1 MSHTD
6 IHNCGA
12 SQRAQQTELLSSRST
27 SPIRNVKRNFIRLI
41 DQTVQTTSYP
51 STSNDCENSTERR
64 DHENKNVQT
73 NETRMRN
80 VEKSSSDMEDQN
92 HRDTEM
98 IDVELKD
105 NRTSSKVYHV
115 AIFIESLKNMKDTGQ
130 KEYFITYEGFWNQCQ
145 ESTETSVNYIFN
157 YLKQSPIMCDDAFL
171 KRVQNNH
178 LELKLWERTSDNSEK
193 LVGCTRVALHQFY
206 IAFKDAAMI
215 DHLST
220 NKLPIISTDSWCNFI
235 SPLSSE
241 LFCHGKILLAIGN
254 EHQVDYLIMSR
265 DLHRLRPPCAEQKT
279 QKVQQPQESQRFS
292 DTNAQL
298 KSKLSAFIESLSQKL
313 PEPSGM
319 VLENQQKV
327 PLMQSSPSNCSSDL
341 SQRPQLRKTS
351 DLLDSL
357 QKALTQQ
364 PTNMSLFA
372 QMNEATPQSH
382 IVNTSSISQS
392 NNDDIR
398 MVVGID
404 SAANLPTVIKKIR
417 NKRNKSKASPQQRIN
432 GTEFEPISYVTFEAS
447 IGDENQGSIVKSH
460 EGNVYCT
467 KVVKGCHPV
476 WSESFDVGV
485 SFDVLRN
492 PQKKFVVKVWRK
504 AKFDQQVELKPAPF
518 EDAVIGFSAIDLS
531 ALLTGLPILS
541 GYYNIVD
548 FSGRTNGQI
557 KLSFKPLQDVAT
569 FRSPSSPLIPLSCPL
584 NIDVNC
590 METSEGNSVLSRT
603 LKRKFTELDEIT
615 QRLKA
620 RLFDVTG
627 DENLEVDD
635 EFERDLNTAVDDEG
649 ENFDSK
655 ENFGWLA
662 EGNDFQDQL
671 NKILESHQ
679 PSTSKGTAAPSTS
692 TLPTH
697 REISG
702 CSSSDE
708 APPLAIDHLLKK
720 YDLDTLINP
729 NIFKN
734 IIDPNI
740 ANSDST
746 PTLVPLHANT
756 KSDDDESG
764 ETTVSSIISND
775 QVLTIEKALQRTSLH
790 EASSEQVSV
799 DRKDPD
805 GEQHISE

>member
-1 MSHTD
+1 M
-6 IHNCGA
+6 
-12 SQRAQQTELLSSRST
+12 
-27 SPIRNVKRNFIRLI
+27 V
-41 DQTVQTTSYP
+41 
-51 STSNDCENSTERR
+51 
-64 DHENKNVQT
+64 
-73 NETRMRN
+73 
-80 VEKSSSDMEDQN
+80 
-92 HRDTEM
+92 
-98 IDVELKD
+98 DVEMKESKI
-105 NRTSSKVYHV
+105 TSKLYHV
-115 AIFIESLKNMKDTGQ
+115 LLFIESLRNVKDGGNRD
-130 KEYFITYEGFWNQCQ
+130 YFITYEGFWNQCQ

-178 LELKLWERTSDNSEK
+178 LELKLWERTCDNSEK
-193 LVGCTRVALHQFY
+193 LVGCTKVPLHQFF

-215 DHLST
+215 EHLST
-220 NKLPIISTDSWCNFI
+220 NKLPIISTDTWCNFI

-241 LFCHGKILLAIGN
+241 LFCHGKVLLAIGN

-265 DLHRLRPPCAEQKT
+265 DLHRLQVPNRVQPPQNQKI
-279 QKVQQPQESQRFS
+279 PDS
-292 DTNAQL
+292 NAQL

-319 VLENQQKV
+319 TENHQKM
-327 PLMQSSPSNCSSDL
+327 PLMTSSPSNCSTNS
-341 SQRPQLRKTS
+341 PQLRKTS

-357 QKALTQQ
+357 QKALASP
-364 PTNMSLFA
+364 PTATDMNFFA
-372 QMNEATPQSH
+372 QMNQSAQEEN
-382 IVNTSSISQS
+382 ISII

-398 MVVGID
+398 MIVSID
-404 SAANLPTVIKKIR
+404 SASNLPKVIKKIR
-417 NKRNKSKASPQQRIN
+417 NKKSKSKTFNNQR
-432 GTEFEPISYVTFEAS
+432 TEYDPISYATFEAS
-447 IGDENQGSIVKSH
+447 ISDENHASIVKSH

-476 WSESFDVGV
+476 WNESFEVGI

-492 PQKKFVVKVWRK
+492 PQKKFVVKIWRK
-504 AKFDQQVELKPAPF
+504 AKFDQQLELKAAPF

-541 GYYNIVD
+541 GFYNIVD

-557 KLSFKPLQDVAT
+557 KISFKPLQDVAN
-569 FRSPSSPLIPLSCPL
+569 FRNPSSPLVPLACPL

-590 METSEGNSVLSRT
+590 DGNSVLSRT

-627 DENLEVDD
+627 DENFDVDD
-635 EFERDLNTAVDDEG
+635 EFERDLNTAVDDEE
-649 ENFDSK
+649 ENFNEK
-655 ENFGWLA
+655 ENFGWLS
-662 EGNDFQDQL
+662 EKNENFQDEI

-692 TLPTH
+692 TVLTH

-702 CSSSDE
+702 CSSFDE

-734 IIDPNI
+734 IIDPTI

-746 PTLVPLHANT
+746 PTLVPLQASN
-756 KSDDDESG
+756 KSDEHDESG

-775 QVLTIEKALQRTSLH
+775 QLQTIEKALQRTSLH
-790 EASSEQVSV
+790 EGSSEKSS
-799 DRKDPD
+799 RKDPD

>member
-1 MSHTD
+1 M
-6 IHNCGA
+6 
-12 SQRAQQTELLSSRST
+12 QRNL
-27 SPIRNVKRNFIRLI
+27 VRLV
-41 DQTVQTTSYP
+41 DQKVQTTSYP

-64 DHENKNVQT
+64 DHDNKNVQT
-73 NETRMRN
+73 NESRLRN
-80 VEKSSSDMEDQN
+80 SEKSSNFDGHN
-92 HRDTEM
+92 HKDTEM
-98 IDVELKD
+98 VDVEMKESR
-105 NRTSSKVYHV
+105 NSSKLYHV
-115 AIFIESLKNMKDTGQ
+115 LLFIESLRNVKDDGNRD
-130 KEYFITYEGFWNQCQ
+130 YFITYEGFWNQCQ
-145 ESTETSVNYIFN
+145 ESTEKSVNYIFN

-178 LELKLWERTSDNSEK
+178 LELKLWERMSDNSEK
-193 LVGCTRVALHQFY
+193 LVGCTKVPLHQFY

-215 DHLST
+215 EHLST
-220 NKLPIISTDSWCNFI
+220 NKLPIISTDTWCNFI

-241 LFCHGKILLAIGN
+241 LFCHGKVLLAIGN
-254 EHQVDYLIMSR
+254 EHQVDYLVMSR
-265 DLHRLRPPCAEQKT
+265 NLHHLQAP
-279 QKVQQPQESQRFS
+279 QKVLPAQPQDNQRFS

-313 PEPSGM
+313 PEPSG
-319 VLENQQKV
+319 VSESQQKV
-327 PLMQSSPSNCSSDL
+327 PLIPSSPSNCSTVS
-341 SQRPQLRKTS
+341 SQQRPQLRKTS

-357 QKALTQQ
+357 QKALTKP
-364 PTNMSLFA
+364 PTATDMSFFA
-372 QMNEATPQSH
+372 QMNQSAQES
-382 IVNTSSISQS
+382 VQNISQS
-392 NNDDIR
+392 SSDDIK
-398 MVVGID
+398 MIVSIE
-404 SAANLPTVIKKIR
+404 SAANLPKVIKKVR
-417 NKRNKSKASPQQRIN
+417 NKKNKSKNSPQQR
-432 GTEFEPISYVTFEAS
+432 TEYEPISYATFEAS
-447 IGDENQGSIVKSH
+447 IGDENQASIVKSH

-467 KVVKGCHPV
+467 KVVKGCHPT
-476 WSESFDVGV
+476 WNENFEVGI

-504 AKFDQQVELKPAPF
+504 AKFDQQLDLKPAPF

-541 GYYNIVD
+541 GYYNIID

-557 KLSFKPLQDVAT
+557 KLSFKPLQDVET
-569 FRSPSSPLIPLSCPL
+569 FRNPSSPLVPLSCPL

-590 METSEGNSVLSRT
+590 METSDGNSILSRT

-627 DENLEVDD
+627 DENFDVDD
-635 EFERDLNTAVDDEG
+635 EFERDLNTAVDDEA
-649 ENFDSK
+649 ENFNGK
-655 ENFGWLA
+655 ENFGWLSEEKA
-662 EGNDFQDQL
+662 ENFQDEI
-671 NKILESHQ
+671 NKILESQQ

-692 TLPTH
+692 TVLTH

-708 APPLAIDHLLKK
+708 APPLGIDYLLKN
-720 YDLDTLINP
+720 YDIDTIINP

-746 PTLVPLHANT
+746 PTLVPLQVSV
-756 KSDDDESG
+756 KSDGNEHDDSG

-775 QVLTIEKALQRTSLH
+775 QLQTIEKALQRTSLQ
-790 EASSEQVSV
+790 EASSSDQAS
-799 DRKDPD
+799 RKDPD
-805 GEQHISE
+805 GEQHVSE